1 MTVLVYL
8 ENSTKNS
15 LRVAV
20 GKVVTLDAAP
30 RRATYDGRLNKAP
43 DGRLVR
49 PSPGE
54 LNLVEL
60 NPAEIVELELTIVP
74 TAKGIKEYTIVYQ
87 ITEDLGTLAGC
98 WAGRITTSFTVPR
111 GFEGHSGPP

>member
-8 ENSTKNS
+8 ENCAKNT
-15 LRVAV
+15 LRVVV

-30 RRATYDGRLNKAP
+30 RSATYDGCLKKTP
-43 DGRLVR
+43 DGRLVK

-60 NPAEIVELELTIVP
+60 NPGEIVELELTIVP
-74 TAKGIKEYTIVYQ
+74 TAKGITEYTVVYQ
-87 ITEDLGTLAGC
+87 ITKDLGTLAEC
-98 WAGRITTSFTVPR
+98 WAGRITTSFSVPR
-111 GFEGHSGPP
+111 GIEGHSGTP